1 MHHSMEAIEL
11 FNLKA
16 LGCHRLTCPAAP
28 SLERITLDA
37 DCEVPNRAVW
47 IDPARDENS
56 ASRSRLA
63 LMRSASAGFRFRRAI
78 FKIVMGLQIHPELRA
93 IAKVQAER
101 DE

>member
-1 MHHSMEAIEL
+1 MRKSVATMHHSMEAIEL

-37 DCEVPNRAVW
+37 DCEVPNRAAW

-56 ASRSRLA
+56 ASRNPARLDA
-63 LMRSASAGFRFRRAI
+63 LSVR
-78 FKIVMGLQIHPELRA
+78 GLQVPPRHLQNRNGAADSSRTPGYC
-93 IAKVQAER
+93 Q
-101 DE
+101 